1 MPGAYGGSSSAP
13 SRGPFDDCRSVGN
26 APVPRASREAGHDG
40 HRPAES
46 RVADVVE
53 RPVAGDATG
62 ERRQAYFPISWSS
75 WTRGMRRLLPAVV
88 LVGMIFLVVEL
99 LPGSAPITQSLL
111 WPFLLLICGPGALL
125 IRESVR
131 RLDRGWASILLL
143 GAAYGI
149 VEEGLALH
157 ARPAPERRAADVSCE
172 RAATQPCFPRGIRC
186 VTRLACVAGLDME
199 GRAGV
204 RGLAAGPRSDPRCPG
219 DRRVDG
225 RAASPLGIGVRLE

>member
-1 MPGAYGGSSSAP
+1 M
-13 SRGPFDDCRSVGN
+13 
-26 APVPRASREAGHDG
+26 H
-40 HRPAES
+40 
-46 RVADVVE
+46 
-53 RPVAGDATG
+53 
-62 ERRQAYFPISWSS
+62 
-75 WTRGMRRLLPAVV
+75 RLLPAFV
-88 LVGMIFLVVEL
+88 LVGMAFLVAEL
-99 LPGSAPITQSLL
+99 LPGSAPITQPLL
-111 WPFLLLICGPGALL
+111 WPFLLLIYGPGALL

-157 ARPAPERRAADVSCE
+157 ARPAQERRAADVACE

-186 VTRLACVAGLDME
+186 VARLACVGGLDKAD
-199 GRAGV
+199 RASV
-204 RGLAAGPRSDPRCPG
+204 RGLAAGPRSDTGCPG